1 MRASDACPGVECGD
15 KAFLAL
21 APRLTGA
28 LTFFVGSRR
37 GADMPIRQ
45 FANVGAFNP
54 EAIRRMALVLDDV
67 CAELGLRTK
76 DDPATRLVAS
86 KIIKFAQRGI
96 LDRAKLR
103 ALTLREFQ
111 LDHAKPISA
120 TQRRF

>member
-1 MRASDACPGVECGD
+1 MS
-15 KAFLAL
+15 
-21 APRLTGA
+21 
-28 LTFFVGSRR
+28 
-37 GADMPIRQ
+37 IRQ

-54 EAIRRMALVLDDV
+54 EAIRRMALALDDV

-111 LDHAKPISA
+111 LDYAEPPSPAK
-120 TQRRF
+120 RRF